1 MRAHIW
7 YHGVYTIVLMMLTLA
22 SCCQPLRRF
31 IQFAHVNHLQLSF
44 DLTKWSFEIVS
55 SLFCRCLL
63 YHSLTCFTFMPNHK
77 TCITTHAIISM
88 RRLKSTHKSLS
99 LAWRCRVSSCERPP
113 HIVSWSPC
121 SHSSLRLPRTSY
133 ATDNPC
139 QYFRPLLC
147 HLENVEYH
155 SALSPTWHST
165 IGLHKAFLP
174 IL

>member
-1 MRAHIW
+1 M
-7 YHGVYTIVLMMLTLA
+7 
-22 SCCQPLRRF
+22 
-31 IQFAHVNHLQLSF
+31 
-44 DLTKWSFEIVS
+44 
-55 SLFCRCLL
+55 
-63 YHSLTCFTFMPNHK
+63 
-77 TCITTHAIISM
+77 
-88 RRLKSTHKSLS
+88 LKSTHKSLS

-165 IGLHKAFLP
+165 IGHTRRFYPSFNYIECFSVLPRRCQLVCIWFSPFWRSNLLLSYKVRSLHIPSMPPASSPLAGEVLWSISWHLISPISDICFSFLFWP
-174 IL
+174 HCVSPLIEFS